1 MEHMILSFKMNFI
14 EERYVICRFRTLFP
28 EIIQFFFVA
37 SLGLHNF
44 ENSSDHLSFYLS
56 TNDIWMFVDA
66 ESSRRG
72 KMVGTKI

>member
-1 MEHMILSFKMNFI
+1 MPIQDSFPRNYTI
-14 EERYVICRFRTLFP
+14 
-28 EIIQFFFVA
+28 FFVA

>member
-1 MEHMILSFKMNFI
+1 MDHSDK
-14 EERYVICRFRTLFP
+14 YQVGGVTDSGLFSP
-28 EIIQFFFVA
+28 EIILFFCLVA
-37 SLGLHNF
+37 SLGFHNF
-44 ENSSDHLSFYLS
+44 ENSGDHLSSYLS

>member
-1 MEHMILSFKMNFI
+1 MTFGFLKVPSGGGGGCHRL
-14 EERYVICRFRTLFP
+14 RTFFPP
-28 EIIQFFFVA
+28 EIIQFFLVA
-37 SLGLHNF
+37 SLGFHNF
-44 ENSSDHLSFYLS
+44 ENSGEHLSFYLS